1 MQCVHQEFAT
11 IRRCGRHCIAA
22 LDGGA
27 QQLVRLA
34 TMLALFPQL
43 LHASLQFEE
52 GANYMPNCNSTIHM
66 YEGDR
71 MNALLLYTCTYC
83 WY

>member
-1 MQCVHQEFAT
+1 
-11 IRRCGRHCIAA
+11 
-22 LDGGA
+22 
-27 QQLVRLA
+27 
-34 TMLALFPQL
+34 MLALFPQL